1 MGENRARPAPAA
13 TPGPVLR
20 LASASPRRRQLLELI
35 GVPHVVSP
43 ADIDETVRP
52 GERADHYVMR
62 LACEKAQAIWRK
74 QNDLPVLGSDTTVV
88 IGQHILGKPE
98 SEADA
103 VSMLTRLS
111 GRTHLVH
118 TGIALR
124 MPDGREF
131 MGISSTQV
139 QFAHL
144 SEAQMRAYWAS
155 GEPQG
160 KAGAYAIQGL
170 GAVFVSSISGSYTG
184 VMGLPLYET
193 AEMLRAAGIAVWN
206 GAAAMKE
213 GGQ

>member
-1 MGENRARPAPAA
+1 MGEKKPA
-13 TPGPVLR
+13 PVLR
-20 LASASPRRRQLLELI
+20 LASASPRRRQLLDLI
-35 GVPHVVSP
+35 GVPHVVTP
-43 ADIDETVRP
+43 ADIDETPRA
-52 GERADHYVMR
+52 GERPDHYVMR
-62 LACEKAQAIWRK
+62 LACEKGKAIWDRQK
-74 QNDLPVLGSDTTVV
+74 DLPVLGADTTVV
-88 IGQHILGKPE
+88 VDEHILGKPE

-103 VSMLTRLS
+103 ISMLSRLS
-111 GRTHLVH
+111 GRVHVVH

-144 SEAQMRAYWAS
+144 TEVQMRAYWAS

-170 GAVFVSSISGSYTG
+170 GAVFVSNLSGSYTG

-193 AEMLRAAGIAVWN
+193 AEMLRAAGIPVWR
-206 GAAAMKE
+206 GA
-213 GGQ
+213 GVVR